1 MKNDFQLQDQFNRR
15 TFLKRTGGVGLAAL
29 ASLLVREGWAETG
42 PRSEARS
49 LLGPRDEG
57 TKGLRDV
64 GTDPNPTPRTLN
76 PSEGGLPGLPHFPA
90 KAKRV
95 IYLFQ
100 SGAPSQIDLYDPKP
114 QLKERFREDLPA
126 SVRMGQRLTG
136 MTSGQKAFPVA
147 PGIFGAKTFGQSGLT
162 ISELLPNIGGIA
174 DEICM
179 IRSMFTDAINH
190 DPAVTFVQTGH
201 QLAGRPSMGSWL
213 SYGLGTMNR
222 DLPTYVVL
230 TSIGRGRQ
238 DDQPLYD
245 RLWGSGFIPTQH
257 QGVKFRNTGDPVLF
271 LSDPHGID
279 RQTRREMLD
288 ELMGLNKIQRT
299 ATGDPE
305 VDTRISQY
313 ELAFRMQA
321 SVPELLDIST
331 EPSAVLEMYGPDVH
345 RKGSYAYNCLLARR
359 LAERGVRFVQLFHM
373 GWDHHFDLPRMVRGQ
388 AQDTDIPSS
397 ALIKDLK
404 QRGMLDDTLVVWGGE
419 FGRTVYSQGD
429 LTETNYGRDHHPR
442 CFSIWMAGGGI
453 KPGMSYGQT
462 DDYSYNIAENPVSMH
477 DLHATMLH
485 LLGVDH
491 ERLTFKY
498 LGRDFRLTDVSG
510 EVPSAILK

>member
-1 MKNDFQLQDQFNRR
+1 MEPNFQLQDQFNRR

-29 ASLLVREGWAETG
+29 MGILSSDGLAALQGAQQ
-42 PRSEARS
+42 PRF
-49 LLGPRDEG
+49 
-57 TKGLRDV
+57 
-64 GTDPNPTPRTLN
+64 
-76 PSEGGLPGLPHFPA
+76 GGLDGVPHFAP

-100 SGAPSQIDLYDPKP
+100 SGAPSQMELYDPKP
-114 QLKERFREDLPA
+114 ELDKQRGAELPA
-126 SVRMGQRLTG
+126 SIRMGQRLTG
-136 MTSGQKAFPVA
+136 MTSGQAKFPVA
-147 PGIFGAKTFGQSGLT
+147 PSIYKGQAFGQCGT
-162 ISELLPNIGGIA
+162 VISEILPHIGGIA
-174 DEICM
+174 DEICL

-190 DPAVTFVQTGH
+190 DPAVTFLQSGN
-201 QLAGRPSMGSWL
+201 QIAGRPSIGSWL
-213 SYGLGTMNR
+213 SYGLGTLNN

-230 TSIGRGRQ
+230 TSIGTGRS

-245 RLWGSGFIPTQH
+245 RLWGSGFLPTQH

-279 RQTRREMLD
+279 RETRREMLD
-288 ELMGLNKIQRT
+288 ELMGLNKIQKT

-313 ELAFRMQA
+313 ELAFRMQT
-321 SVPELLDIST
+321 SVPELLDIT
-331 EPSAVLEMYGPDVH
+331 KEPASILEMYGPEVK
-345 RKGSYAYNCLLARR
+345 RKGSFAYNCLLARR

-373 GWDHHFDLPRMVRGQ
+373 GWDHHFNLPKAVKGQ
-388 AQDTDIPSS
+388 AFDTDQPSA

-429 LTETNYGRDHHPR
+429 MSATDYGRDHHPR
-442 CFSIWMAGGGI
+442 CFSIWMAGGGV
-453 KPGMSYGQT
+453 KPGMSYGKT
-462 DDYSYNIAENPVSMH
+462 DDFSYNIVENPVSVH

-485 LLGVDH
+485 LLGIDH
-491 ERLTFKY
+491 ERLTY
-498 LGRDFRLTDVSG
+498 RYQGRDFRLTDVFG
-510 EVPSAILK
+510 NVLPDLMR